1 VVRKLNAL
9 PMETALTSAY
19 VVQQSKLFL
28 QQQQQHNRK
37 SDADVLLKETFWKSH
52 K

>member
-1 VVRKLNAL
+1 
-9 PMETALTSAY
+9 METALTSAY

-28 QQQQQHNRK
+28 QQQQHNRK